1 MYIIIYYVYLYNS
14 VSILTS
20 DLNEFLHC
28 ISLFSKRI
36 TLSYDKKS
44 VFVRKNTEEGTE
56 SYL

>member
-20 DLNEFLHC
+20 DLSEFLHC
-28 ISLFSKRI
+28 ISLFSERI
-36 TLSYDKKS
+36 TLTYDKKS
-44 VFVRKNTEEGTE
+44 VLVRKNMEEGTE